1 MRSIKRFLLLLLTL
15 AVVATPLCSC
25 DVLGTLQT
33 ALSTATSISI
43 QGEEQISLS
52 LGETLQLELNLP
64 AEVLSD
70 VEWTS
75 DSNCVTVNAYG
86 LVTANKAGTAIVTAT
101 FGNRKDSVLIVVTQP
116 AQPEQPEQP
125 EQPGEVT
132 TPSTPVTPEPPVEF
146 ESEYQEKYANM
157 TADEFYAN
165 YTYAENAEDAYWRSY
180 YGFLSG
186 DLRVPEAAPR
196 VVQNRPQQDG
206 KYIRNSITNFIGEDT
221 YVIVNSRGEAV
232 MEIYR
237 GGAYI
242 TLEEIAAYVYAF
254 GDVPAN
260 YDANKKARPSSSIW
274 GEYLRVNNTVFS
286 GDTRKYPYEP
296 ALPNISG
303 CGGELTYYE
312 IDIGTTGTDTGNG
325 YAVGT
330 YNDGSRITRGAARIV
345 YARYDRNGDRIIDPN
360 ERYVFYTYN
369 HYNDFQEYLN
379 YYGGWGDIF
388 GNVTGGGTL
397 SSKYDCNPTPY
408 IEVAL
413 APLPNLATAY
423 MKEESAQ
430 IIYFFCPIIDTK
442 VRAA

>member
-1 MRSIKRFLLLLLTL
+1 MRSIKRFLLLLLVL
-15 AVVATPLCSC
+15 AVVAAPLCSC
-25 DVLGTLQT
+25 DLLGTLQT
-33 ALSTATSISI
+33 ALNTATSISI
-43 QGEEQISLS
+43 QGEKQISLS
-52 LGETLQLELNLP
+52 PGETVRLELNLP
-64 AEVLSD
+64 DEVISG

-75 DSNCVTVNAYG
+75 DSDCVTVRAYG
-86 LVTANKAGTAIVTAT
+86 FVTANKAGTATVTAT
-101 FGNRKDSVLIVVTQP
+101 FGNRKDSVLIVVSL
-116 AQPEQPEQP
+116 PEQPEDA
-125 EQPGEVT
+125 T
-132 TPSTPVTPEPPVEF
+132 TPDTPVTPEPPAEF

-260 YDANKKARPSSSIW
+260 YDANKKARPASSIW

-296 ALPNISG
+296 ALPDISG

-325 YAVGT
+325 YAVDI

-345 YARYDRNGDRIIDPN
+345 YARYDRNGDHIIDPN

-388 GNVTGGGTL
+388 GNITGGGTL
-397 SSKYDCNPTPY
+397 SSKYDYNPTPY

-413 APLPNLATAY
+413 VPLPNPAIAHT
-423 MKEESAQ
+423 EESAQ
-430 IIYFFCPIIDTK
+430 IIYFFCPMIDTK

>member
-1 MRSIKRFLLLLLTL
+1 MRSIKRLLLLLLTL
-15 AVVATPLCSC
+15 AIVATPLCSC
-25 DVLGTLQT
+25 DFLGTLTT

-43 QGEEQISLS
+43 QGEEQISLAP
-52 LGETLQLELNLP
+52 GKTVQLELNLP
-64 AEVLSD
+64 AEVLSN

-75 DSNCVTVNAYG
+75 DSDCVTVSTYG
-86 LVTANKAGTAIVTAT
+86 FVTANKAGTATVTAT
-101 FGNRKDSVLIVVTQP
+101 FGNRKDSVLIFVDL
-116 AQPEQPEQP
+116 PEQPEQP
-125 EQPGEVT
+125 EQPGETT
-132 TPSTPVTPEPPVEF
+132 TPNTPVTPEPPVEF

-186 DLRVPEAAPR
+186 DLRVPDAAPR
-196 VVQNRPQQDG
+196 VVQNRPEQDG
-206 KYIRNSITNFIGEDT
+206 KYIRNSITNFIGDDT
-221 YVIVNSRGEAV
+221 YVIVDVHGNAV

-242 TLEEIAAYVYAF
+242 TLEEVAAYVYAF
-254 GDVPAN
+254 GDIPAN
-260 YDANKKARPSSSIW
+260 YDSNKKARPSNSIW
-274 GEYLRVNNTVFS
+274 GEHLRVNNTVFS
-286 GDTRKYPYEP
+286 GDTHKYPYEP
-296 ALPNISG
+296 ELPNISG

-325 YAVGT
+325 YAVST
-330 YNDGSRITRGAARIV
+330 YNDGNRITRGAARIV

-388 GNVTGGGTL
+388 GNVTGGGSI
-397 SSKYDCNPTPY
+397 SSKYDYNPTPY

-423 MKEESAQ
+423 VKEQESAQ